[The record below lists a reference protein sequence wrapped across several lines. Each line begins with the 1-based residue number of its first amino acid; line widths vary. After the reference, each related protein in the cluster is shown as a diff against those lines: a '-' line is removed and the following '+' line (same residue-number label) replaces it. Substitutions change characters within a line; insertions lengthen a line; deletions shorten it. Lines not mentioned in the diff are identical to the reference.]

1 MASQLEE
8 NLLVGSTFSDFGM
21 TAKELSILFTPE
33 NVRDGSSLVQL
44 GRHGKIEGLMMK
56 LRTDPKKG
64 LDSSNINDM
73 ELRVK
78 KQDILKQ
85 KSQRHFWNM
94 QIYELMDQILENFED
109 PMLRILC
116 LAAAV
121 NLIIGVWTEGWKEGW
136 MDGMAIF
143 IAVII
148 IVSVTAGNNYV
159 KDQQFR
165 KLNAIAENRN
175 VNVKR
180 GGKIVSTNIYELV
193 VGDIMI
199 VDTGEK
205 LPVDGVV
212 IESSDL
218 KADESS
224 ITGET
229 NPIKKNVPVIY
240 EQQDK
245 ANPFLISGSSIIEG
259 TGEILILAVGEN
271 SQWGISKK
279 LMTQQTKDDKTPLQ
293 EKLGILADQIG
304 EYGLKAAVITFIAMT
319 LHLLYDAVFNEY
331 PLFSAHAVKEIL
343 NFFIVSVTIIVVAVP
358 EGLPLAVT
366 IALAYS
372 VGKMKDEKNLVRFLS
387 ACETM
392 GGANNICSDKTGTL
406 TENKM
411 TVTNLYVE
419 DTDFSKLDP
428 KAIKNST
435 LELLCEGICLNSMA
449 HPQIDESGKFEHIGN
464 KTECALLEMC
474 YKFGYDFRQIRQNM
488 GEKIKK
494 KFPFSSEKKK
504 MTIILDPKGDKT
516 QFKIYT
522 KGAPDM
528 LLDKCSHYINAEG
541 KATVIT
547 NDYKQKINSIIK
559 NYASQSLRSIL
570 LLYRETMI
578 QGRPQKPEE
587 FNNVEDLID
596 KSYTIIG
603 VTGLQ
608 DPLKEGI
615 IKAVQQCKEAGVT
628 VRMVTGDNFDTAV
641 AISKKAGILPPNY
654 EHHEDSLAVMEGK
667 TFRQMV
673 EGLEYEKDE
682 KGNEIPKVKNLQNFT
697 TIAQELKVLARSS
710 PEDKFLLVTGLKQLE
725 NVVAVTG
732 DGTND
737 APALKKADVG
747 FAMGIQGT
755 EVAKEAAGIILLDDN
770 FASIV
775 TAMKWGRN
783 IFDCIRK
790 FLVFQVTVNVVAVTM
805 AFLGGVFLKESPLTS
820 IQMLWVNLI
829 MDTLASLALA
839 TEPPTDE
846 LLTRKPYGRKEH
858 MITPGMWR
866 SIICQAAFQLFVLLI
881 ILFRGDSIFGI
892 ESSRGHRLDEE
903 YNPVYQEHY
912 TIFFHIFVFLQ
923 VFNEINARKLKKT
936 ELNVFDG
943 FFNNYLFIGVIVG
956 TIVVQILIVQLGGK
970 AIKVTPLDFGHHVAC
985 IIIGMCSLGVGYC
998 IKQIPD
1004 QYFQSIELFK
1014 EQVAPEANPETIQGK
1029 MKRPS
1034 TFLRK
1039 KRAIENKQPLKG
1051 SQEIELKAGTSGFK
1065 Q

>member
-1 MASQLEE
+1 MASQMQEP
-8 NLLVGSTFSDFGM
+8 LLKVEALTDFGM
-21 TAKELSILFTPE
+21 TASELSQMFVPDNI
-33 NVRDGSSLVQL
+33 RDGSSLDIL
-44 GRHGKIEGLMMK
+44 SRFGKIDGLLTK
-56 LRTDPKKG
+56 LKTDPKRG
-64 LDSSNINDM
+64 LDATNINDL

-78 KQDILKQ
+78 NFGDNKPEVKEPKTLLE
-85 KSQRHFWNM
+85 
-94 QIYELMDQILENFED
+94 YILENFED

-180 GGKIVSTNIYELV
+180 GGKIVSTNIYDLL

-205 LPVDGVV
+205 MPVDGLVL
-212 IESSDL
+212 ESSEL
-218 KADESS
+218 TADESS
-224 ITGET
+224 VTGET
-229 NPIKKNVPVIY
+229 KPIKKTIPLSY
-240 EQQDK
+240 ERKDQK
-245 ANPFLISGSSIIEG
+245 ENTNSFLISGSSIIDG

-279 LMTQQTKDDKTPLQ
+279 LMTQQSKDDKTPLQ
-293 EKLGILADQIG
+293 EKLAILADQIG
-304 EYGLKAAVITFIAMT
+304 EYGLKAAIITFISMT
-319 LHLLYDAVFNEY
+319 LHLLYDAAFNEY

-411 TVTNLYVE
+411 TVTNLYIE
-419 DTDFSKLDP
+419 DTDFNKLDP
-428 KAIKNST
+428 KAIKSST
-435 LELLCEGICLNSMA
+435 LSLLCEGICLNSMA
-449 HPQIDESGKFEHIGN
+449 HPQIDENGRFEHIGN
-464 KTECALLEMC
+464 KTECALLELA

-494 KFPFSSEKKK
+494 KFPFNSEKKK
-504 MTIILDPKGDKT
+504 MTIVLDLKGDRT
-516 QFKIYT
+516 QFTIFT
-522 KGAPDM
+522 KGAPDV
-528 LLDKCSHYINAEG
+528 LLERCSHYINAEG
-541 KATVIT
+541 RPVVIT
-547 NDYKQKINSIIK
+547 NDYKQRINAVIK
-559 NYASQSLRSIL
+559 KYASQSLRSIL
-570 LLYRETMI
+570 LLYRETML
-578 QGRPQKPEE
+578 QGRPTKPDD
-587 FNNVEDLID
+587 FNNIEDTID
-596 KSYTIIG
+596 KQYTIIG

-608 DPLKEGI
+608 DPLKTGI
-615 IKAVQQCKEAGVT
+615 IKAVQQCKEAGVI

-641 AISKKAGILPPNY
+641 AISKQAGILPQNY
-654 EHHEDSLAVMEGK
+654 EHNDDSLAVLEGK
-667 TFRQMV
+667 TFRKMV
-673 EGLEYEKDE
+673 EGLIYE
-682 KGNEIPKVKNLQNFT
+682 NEGVSVIPKVKNLQNFT
-697 TIAQELKVLARSS
+697 LIANELRVLARSS

-881 ILFRGDSIFGI
+881 ILFKGDSMFGI

-903 YNPVYQEHY
+903 YNPVFQEHY

-936 ELNVFDG
+936 ELNVFEG
-943 FFNNYLFIGVIVG
+943 FFNNWLFISVITG
-956 TIVVQILIVQLGGK
+956 TIVVQILIVEFGGK
-970 AIKVTPLDFGHHVAC
+970 AVKVTPLDFAHHFIC
-985 IIIGMCSLGVGYC
+985 ILIGMCSLAIGYL

-1004 QYFQSIELFK
+1004 QYFQSIELFR
-1014 EQVAPEANPETIQGK
+1014 EQIATEADPNTIQGK
-1029 MKRPS
+1029 LKKPS

-1039 KRAIENKQPLKG
+1039 KRQIEGKQPIKTN
-1051 SQEIELKAGTSGFK
+1051 QEIEMNSGQSNFKLK
-1065 Q
+1065 

>member
-1 MASQLEE
+1 MASKMQEP
-8 NLLVGSTFSDFGM
+8 LLKVEALTDFGM
-21 TAKELSILFTPE
+21 TANELSQMFFPHNI
-33 NVRDGSSLVQL
+33 RDGSSLDIL
-44 GRHGKIEGLMMK
+44 SRFGKIEGLIQK
-56 LRTDPKKG
+56 LKTDPKRG
-64 LDSSNINDM
+64 LDGTNTNDL

-78 KQDILKQ
+78 NFGNNKPEIKEPKTLLQ
-85 KSQRHFWNM
+85 
-94 QIYELMDQILENFED
+94 YILENFED

-121 NLIIGVWTEGWKEGW
+121 NLIIGLWTEGWKEGW

-159 KDQQFR
+159 KDHQFR

-180 GGKIVSTNIYELV
+180 GGKIVSTNIYDLL

-205 LPVDGVV
+205 MPVDGLV
-212 IESSDL
+212 IESSEL
-218 KADESS
+218 TADESS
-224 ITGET
+224 VTGET
-229 NPIKKNVPVIY
+229 KPIQKIIPLSY
-240 EQQDK
+240 EKEDQKEDT
-245 ANPFLISGSSIIEG
+245 NSFLISGSSIIYG
-259 TGEILILAVGEN
+259 TGEILILAVGEY
-271 SQWGISKK
+271 SLWGITKT

-293 EKLGILADQIG
+293 EKLTILADQIG
-304 EYGLKAAVITFIAMT
+304 EYGLKLAIITFIAMT
-319 LHLLYDAVFNEY
+319 LHLLHDAAFNEY

-372 VGKMKDEKNLVRFLS
+372 VDKMKDEKNLVRFLS

-411 TVTNLYVE
+411 TVTNLYIE
-419 DTDFSKLDP
+419 DTDFNKLDP
-428 KAIKNST
+428 QAIKSST
-435 LELLCEGICLNSMA
+435 LSLLCEGICLNSIA
-449 HPQIDESGKFEHIGN
+449 RPQIDQNGRFEHIGN
-464 KTECALLEMC
+464 KTECALLELAH
-474 YKFGYDFRQIRQNM
+474 KFGYDFRQIRQNM

-494 KFPFSSEKKK
+494 NFPFNSEKKQ
-504 MTIILDPKGDKT
+504 MTIALDLKGDRT
-516 QFKIYT
+516 QFTIFT
-522 KGAPDM
+522 KGAPDV
-528 LLDKCSHYINAEG
+528 LLDKCSYYINAEG
-541 KATVIT
+541 RPVVIT
-547 NDYKQKINSIIK
+547 NDYKQKINAVIQK
-559 NYASQSLRSIL
+559 YASQSLRSIL
-570 LLYRETMI
+570 LLYREIML
-578 QGRPQKPEE
+578 QGRPTEPED
-587 FNNVEDLID
+587 FNNIEDTID
-596 KSYTIIG
+596 KQYTIIG

-608 DPLKEGI
+608 DPLKTGI
-615 IKAVQQCKEAGVT
+615 VKAVQQCKEAGVI
-628 VRMVTGDNFDTAV
+628 VRMVTGDNFHTAV
-641 AISKKAGILPPNY
+641 AISKQAGILPQNY
-654 EHHEDSLAVMEGK
+654 DHNVDSLAVLEGK
-667 TFRQMV
+667 TFRKLV
-673 EGLEYEKDE
+673 EGLVYEKV
-682 KGNEIPKVKNLQNFT
+682 GNSVIHKVKNLQNFT
-697 TIAQELKVLARSS
+697 LITNELRVLARSS

-732 DGTND
+732 DGPND
-737 APALKKADVG
+737 ASALKKADVG

-755 EVAKEAAGIILLDDN
+755 VVAKEAAGIILLDDN

-790 FLVFQVTVNVVAVTM
+790 FLVFQVTVNVVAVSM

-881 ILFRGDSIFGI
+881 ILIKGDSMFGI

-903 YNPVYQEHY
+903 YNPIFQEHY

-936 ELNVFDG
+936 ELNVFEG
-943 FFNNYLFIGVIVG
+943 FFNNWLFLSVIIG
-956 TIVVQILIVQLGGK
+956 TIVVQILIVEFGGK
-970 AIKVTPLDFGHHVAC
+970 AVKVTPLDFGHHLIC
-985 IIIGMCSLGVGYC
+985 ILIGMCSLGIGYL

-1004 QYFQSIELFK
+1004 QYFQSIELFR
-1014 EQVAPEANPETIQGK
+1014 EQIPTEADPNTIEGK
-1029 MKRPS
+1029 LKKPS

-1039 KRAIENKQPLKG
+1039 KRQIEGKQLIKTN
-1051 SQEIELKAGTSGFK
+1051 QEIEMNSGQSNFKLK
-1065 Q
+1065 

>member
-1 MASQLEE
+1 MASQIQEP
-8 NLLVGSTFSDFGM
+8 LLNIQSLTDFGM
-21 TAKELSILFTPE
+21 TAKELSQMFVPDNI
-33 NVRDGSSLVQL
+33 RDGSSLDIL
-44 GRHGKIEGLMMK
+44 SRFGKIEGLIKK
-56 LRTDPKKG
+56 LKTDAKKG
-64 LDSSNINDM
+64 LDETNINDL

-78 KQDILKQ
+78 NFGDNKPEVKEPKTLIE
-85 KSQRHFWNM
+85 
-94 QIYELMDQILENFED
+94 YILENFED

-180 GGKIVSTNIYELV
+180 GGKIVSTNIYDLL

-205 LPVDGVV
+205 MPVDGLVL
-212 IESSDL
+212 ESSEL
-218 KADESS
+218 TADESS
-224 ITGET
+224 VTGET
-229 NPIKKNVPVIY
+229 KPIKKIVPLLY
-240 EQQDK
+240 DK
-245 ANPFLISGSSIIEG
+245 TDQKDSVNSFLISGSSIIDG

-279 LMTQQTKDDKTPLQ
+279 LMTQQSKDDKTPLQ

-304 EYGLKAAVITFIAMT
+304 EYGLKAAIITFIAMT

-331 PLFSAHAVKEIL
+331 PLFSAHAIKEIL

-372 VGKMKDEKNLVRFLS
+372 VGKMKDEKNLVRYLS

-411 TVTNLYVE
+411 TVTNLYIE
-419 DTDFSKLDP
+419 DTDFNKLDP
-428 KAIKNST
+428 KTIKSST
-435 LELLCEGICLNSMA
+435 LSLLCEGICLNSMA
-449 HPQIDESGKFEHIGN
+449 HPQIDENGKFEHIGN
-464 KTECALLEMC
+464 KTECALLELA

-494 KFPFSSEKKK
+494 KFPFNSEKKK
-504 MTIILDPKGDKT
+504 MTIVLDLKGDRT
-516 QFKIYT
+516 QFTIFT

-541 KATVIT
+541 RPVVIT
-547 NDYKQKINSIIK
+547 NDYKQKINAVIK
-559 NYASQSLRSIL
+559 NYASQSLRSII
-570 LLYRETMI
+570 LLYRETML
-578 QGRPQKPEE
+578 QGRPTKPED
-587 FNNVEDLID
+587 FNNIEDTID
-596 KSYTIIG
+596 KQYTIIG

-608 DPLKEGI
+608 DPLKQGI
-615 IKAVQQCKEAGVT
+615 VKAVQQCKEAGVV

-641 AISKKAGILPPNY
+641 AISKQAGILPSNY
-654 EHHEDSLAVMEGK
+654 EHHEDSLAVLEGK
-667 TFRQMV
+667 TFRQMI
-673 EGLEYEKDE
+673 EGLVYEKEGDSQ
-682 KGNEIPKVKNLQNFT
+682 IPKVKNLQNFT
-697 TIAQELKVLARSS
+697 IIANELRVLARSS
-710 PEDKFLLVTGLKQLE
+710 PEDKFLLVTGLKQLD

-790 FLVFQVTVNVVAVTM
+790 FLVFQVTVNVVAVSM

-839 TEPPTDE
+839 TEPPNDE

-881 ILFRGDSIFGI
+881 ILFKGDSIFGI

-903 YNPVYQEHY
+903 YNPVFQEHY

-936 ELNVFDG
+936 ELNVFEG
-943 FFNNYLFIGVIVG
+943 FFNNWLFLSVIIG
-956 TIVVQILIVQLGGK
+956 TIVVQIIIVEFGGK
-970 AIKVTPLDFGHHVAC
+970 AVKVTPLDFAHHFIC
-985 IIIGMCSLGVGYC
+985 ILIGMCSLGIGYL

-1004 QYFQSIELFK
+1004 QYFQSIELFR
-1014 EQVAPEANPETIQGK
+1014 EQVITDADPNTIQGK
-1029 MKRPS
+1029 LKRPS

-1039 KRAIENKQPLKG
+1039 KRELENKQPIKTN
-1051 SQEIELKAGTSGFK
+1051 QEIEMKTGQSNFK
-1065 Q
+1065 TK